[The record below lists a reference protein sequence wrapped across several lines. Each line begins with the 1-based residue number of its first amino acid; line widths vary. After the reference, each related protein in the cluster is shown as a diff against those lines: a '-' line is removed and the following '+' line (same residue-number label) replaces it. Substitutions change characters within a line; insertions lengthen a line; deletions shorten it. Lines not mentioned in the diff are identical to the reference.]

1 MITWRRI
8 PTLKTTLMKYLSQ
21 LKCLSVSVMAGY
33 RFVIRQ
39 DLKPEIEPNLGWNVV
54 FSKGVSI
61 FTGILTFSM
70 TPSQSNLPGCC
81 AWANGSQSPI
91 WWQCCWGREQQPGLT
106 DWPVCVGGEQ
116 AASSRLSKYGMIL
129 GRYCEW
135 IRDLNKWISGLCCH
149 AVVNLAR
156 LTI

>member
-33 RFVIRQ
+33 RFVIRE
-39 DLKPEIEPNLGWNVV
+39 DLNPEIKPNLGWNVV

-81 AWANGSQSPI
+81 AW
-91 WWQCCWGREQQPGLT
+91 C
-106 DWPVCVGGEQ
+106 
-116 AASSRLSKYGMIL
+116 
-129 GRYCEW
+129 
-135 IRDLNKWISGLCCH
+135 LNKWISVSHLMTS
-149 AVVNLAR
+149 VVGEENNSQGS
-156 LTI
+156 LTGQCV

>member
-54 FSKGVSI
+54 FSKGGWI
-61 FTGILTFSM
+61 FTGVLTFSM
-70 TPSQSNLPGCC
+70 TPSHSNLPEPDKLADPKVGPLVVPEQMDLSLPFDDSVIGEE
-81 AWANGSQSPI
+81 NNTQGSLTG
-91 WWQCCWGREQQPGLT
+91 QC
-106 DWPVCVGGEQ
+106 V
-116 AASSRLSKYGMIL
+116 
-129 GRYCEW
+129 
-135 IRDLNKWISGLCCH
+135 
-149 AVVNLAR
+149 
-156 LTI
+156 